1 KLLYIS
7 KSNDFINVNIYR
19 IILHEIKHILQHEM
33 IDSKK
38 DLYNIYDHEFNSRIN
53 HSIIK
58 PSEINAEL
66 ESSIYVLNLLD
77 KESDNYIKQLSYLFD
92 LIKKIYFEYNN
103 SIKYCIDNNIKYST
117 IGFTDYE
124 IFVNGLTNKLE
135 KNKILKIIT

>member
-1 KLLYIS
+1 
-7 KSNDFINVNIYR
+7 
-19 IILHEIKHILQHEM
+19 
-33 IDSKK
+33 
-38 DLYNIYDHEFNSRIN
+38 NIYDHEFNSRIN